1 LVWATPGQRGF
12 NTTSRPSTTAAAVK
26 KAAVAPAPIPLPSQQ
41 AMTSANARSQ
51 QEAAQKYQ
59 ESLKKAAEL
68 KQILNSLEK
77 VEDDGRRSSLLDT
90 LCSTEDVLNMP
101 VHENPP
107 GIASGELTVDLLKH
121 QVSNMLCWIINTKL
135 TSFLSSFK
143 LLNGVLNGKIQFF
156 LRQQQIPRCNS
167 GS

>member
-1 LVWATPGQRGF
+1 MCLDLFFFQYYAKAGNRTLKIYGLSDKRRELEPVLVWATPGQRGF
-12 NTTSRPSTTAAAVK
+12 NTTARPSTTAAAAK
-26 KAAVAPAPIPLPSQQ
+26 KAAVAPIPLPSQQ

-68 KQILNSLEK
+68 RQILNSLEK

-101 VHENPP
+101 VHESPP

-121 QVSNMLCWIINTKL
+121 QVSNIPENAKL
-135 TSFLSSFK
+135 
-143 LLNGVLNGKIQFF
+143 
-156 LRQQQIPRCNS
+156 
-167 GS
+167 